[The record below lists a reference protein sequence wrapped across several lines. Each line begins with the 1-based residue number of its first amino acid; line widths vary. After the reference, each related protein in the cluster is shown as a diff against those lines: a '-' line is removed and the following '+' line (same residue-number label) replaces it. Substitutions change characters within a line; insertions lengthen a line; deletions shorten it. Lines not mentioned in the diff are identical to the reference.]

1 MIEIYGKDHC
11 PYCDRAIALVE
22 KIEAEFVYKKLDR
35 DFTRE
40 QLIEQFPNAKTF
52 PQIIISFFAAMRTK
66 VYASFS
72 VIGFNHDA
80 RVTVFA
86 L

>member
-22 KIEAEFVYKKLDR
+22 KIKAEFVYKKLDT

-40 QLIEQFPNAKTF
+40 QLIEQFPNARTF
-52 PQIIISFFAAMRTK
+52 PQIRINGEAIVGYDELWKWEIGQRT
-66 VYASFS
+66 S
-72 VIGFNHDA
+72 
-80 RVTVFA
+80 
-86 L
+86 

>member
-40 QLIEQFPNAKTF
+40 QLFEEFPTARTF
-52 PQIIISFFAAMRTK
+52 PQIRIDGEA
-66 VYASFS
+66 
-72 VIGFNHDA
+72 IGGFDNLQEWHNN
-80 RVTVFA
+80 RKLKSRNCWRA

>member
-22 KIEAEFVYKKLDR
+22 KIKAEFVYKKLDT

-40 QLIEQFPNAKTF
+40 QLFEQFPGAKTF
-52 PQIIISFFAAMRTK
+52 PQIRIDGKAIGGYDELWKWEIGQRT
-66 VYASFS
+66 S
-72 VIGFNHDA
+72 
-80 RVTVFA
+80 
-86 L
+86 